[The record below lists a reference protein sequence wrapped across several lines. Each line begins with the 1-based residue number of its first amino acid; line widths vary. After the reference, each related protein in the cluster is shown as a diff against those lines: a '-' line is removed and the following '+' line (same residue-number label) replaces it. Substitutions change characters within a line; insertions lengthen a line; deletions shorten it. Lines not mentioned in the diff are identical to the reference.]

1 MSVLCTLSAARASH
15 MFCLLHAQDDAKN
28 MVPVSINELLLRGC
42 TLKNSGFILGLVVY
56 TGAETR
62 IQMNSTA
69 PPRKQGVHPSCL
81 CRFVTSKGCAVF
93 LAGRVQVGPQTAS
106 HSVALC
112 QPNIARS
119 RARQMPGLNQSETL
133 RLMP

>member
-1 MSVLCTLSAARASH
+1 
-15 MFCLLHAQDDAKN
+15 

-69 PPRKQGVHPSCL
+69 PPRKQGVQPSCL
-81 CRFVTSKGCAVF
+81 RCPCHIEGCVVS
-93 LAGRVQVGPQTAS
+93 LAGRAAPRLFAPQLRAS
-106 HSVALC
+106 RRCPVA
-112 QPNIARS
+112 
-119 RARQMPGLNQSETL
+119 
-133 RLMP
+133 